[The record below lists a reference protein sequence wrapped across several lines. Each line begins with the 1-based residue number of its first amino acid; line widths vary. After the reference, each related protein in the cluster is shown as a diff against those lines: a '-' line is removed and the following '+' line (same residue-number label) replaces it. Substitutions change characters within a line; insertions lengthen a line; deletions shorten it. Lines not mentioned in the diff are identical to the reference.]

1 MSELNPFDTRLAGL
15 IAKLSPQSRKSLAVA
30 VSKRLRAGQQQHIK
44 RQQAPD
50 GTPYAPRKT
59 SLRSKK
65 RLRDRAMF
73 SKLRTAHYMKAKG
86 SGDDAVVEFVRR
98 VRRMANVHHYGLR
111 DRPTPHS
118 DDLKYAARPLLGFN
132 SNDIIM
138 IETMFFSF
146 LSETNYR

>member
-15 IAKLSPQSRKSLAVA
+15 IAKLSPQSRRSLAVA

-59 SLRSKK
+59 RLRNKK

-73 SKLRTAHYMKAKG
+73 SKLRTARYLKAQG
-86 SGDDAVVEFVRR
+86 NSDAAVVEFVGR
-98 VRRMANVHHYGLR
+98 VKRMVNVHHYGLR

-118 DDLKYAARPLLGFN
+118 EAVKYEARPLLGFGP
-132 SNDIIM
+132 DDVKM
-138 IETMFFSF
+138 IEDAI
-146 LSETNYR
+146 LEHLAL

>member
-59 SLRSKK
+59 RLRNKK

-73 SKLRTAHYMKAKG
+73 SKLRTARYLKAQG
-86 SGDDAVVEFVRR
+86 NSDAAVVEFVGR
-98 VRRMANVHHYGLR
+98 VQRMVNVHHFGLR

-118 DDLKYAARPLLGFN
+118 EAVKYEARPLLGLGEKDISIIESEILAFI
-132 SNDIIM
+132 SNQR
-138 IETMFFSF
+138 
-146 LSETNYR
+146 Y

>member
-1 MSELNPFDTRLAGL
+1 MNEFSPFDARLAGL

-30 VSKRLRAGQQQHIK
+30 VSKRLRASQQQNIK

-50 GTPYAPRKT
+50 GTPYVPRKT

-65 RLRDRAMF
+65 RLRERAMF
-73 SKLRTAHYMKAKG
+73 SKLRTARYMKAK
-86 SGDDAVVEFVRR
+86 SSSDDAVVEFVGR

-118 DDLKYAARPLLGFN
+118 DPVKYETRPLLGFSLN
-132 SNDIIM
+132 STKDIEQEI
-138 IETMFFSF
+138 ISF
-146 LSETNYR
+146 LSEF

>member
-59 SLRSKK
+59 RLRNKK

-73 SKLRTAHYMKAKG
+73 SKLRTARYLKAQG
-86 SGDDAVVEFVRR
+86 NSDAAVVEFVGR
-98 VRRMANVHHYGLR
+98 VQRMVNVHHFGLR

-118 DDLKYAARPLLGFN
+118 EAVKYEARPLLGFGP
-132 SNDIIM
+132 DDVKI
-138 IETMFFSF
+138 IETAVIEH
-146 LSETNYR
+146 LAE

>member
-59 SLRSKK
+59 RLRNKK
-65 RLRDRAMF
+65 RLRARAMF
-73 SKLRTAHYMKAKG
+73 SKLRTARYLKAQG
-86 SGDDAVVEFVRR
+86 NSDAAVVEFVGR
-98 VRRMANVHHYGLR
+98 VKHMVNVHHYGLR

-118 DDLKYAARPLLGFN
+118 EAVKYEARPLLGFGP
-132 SNDIIM
+132 DDVKI
-138 IETMFFSF
+138 IETAVIEH
-146 LSETNYR
+146 LAE

>member
-50 GTPYAPRKT
+50 GTPFAPRKT
-59 SLRSKK
+59 RLRSKK

-73 SKLRTAHYMKAKG
+73 SKLRTARYLKAQG
-86 SGDDAVVEFVRR
+86 NSDAAVVEFVGR
-98 VRRMANVHHYGLR
+98 VQRMANVHHYGLR

-118 DDLKYAARPLLGFN
+118 EEVIYEARPLLGY
-132 SNDIIM
+132 SISDIKA
-138 IETMFFSF
+138 IEEVIIYH
-146 LSETNYR
+146 LLDLN

>member
-59 SLRSKK
+59 RLRNKK

-73 SKLRTAHYMKAKG
+73 SKLRTARYLKAQG
-86 SGDDAVVEFVRR
+86 NSDAAVVEFVGR
-98 VRRMANVHHYGLR
+98 VQRMANVHHYGLR

-118 DDLKYAARPLLGFN
+118 EAVKYEARPLLGFGP
-132 SNDIIM
+132 DDVKI
-138 IETMFFSF
+138 IETAVI
-146 LSETNYR
+146 EHIAE

>member
-50 GTPYAPRKT
+50 GTPYAPRKMR
-59 SLRSKK
+59 LRSKK

-73 SKLRTAHYMKAKG
+73 SKLRTARYLKAQG
-86 SGDDAVVEFVRR
+86 NSDVAVVEFVGR
-98 VRRMANVHHYGLR
+98 VQRMVNVHHYGLR

-118 DDLKYAARPLLGFN
+118 EAVKYEARPLLGFSKN
-132 SNDIIM
+132 IVEDI
-138 IETMFFSF
+138 ENEVVYF
-146 LSETNYR
+146 LFGE

>member
-1 MSELNPFDTRLAGL
+1 MSELNQFDTRLAGL

-59 SLRSKK
+59 RLRSKK

-73 SKLRTAHYMKAKG
+73 SRLRTARYLKAQG
-86 SGDDAVVEFVRR
+86 NSNAAVVEFVGR
-98 VRRMANVHHYGLR
+98 VKRMVNVHHYGLR

-118 DDLKYAARPLLGFN
+118 EAVKYEARPLLGFGP
-132 SNDIIM
+132 DDVKI
-138 IETMFFSF
+138 IETAVIEH
-146 LSETNYR
+146 LAE

>member
-59 SLRSKK
+59 RLRNKK

-73 SKLRTAHYMKAKG
+73 PKLRTARYLKAQG
-86 SGDDAVVEFVRR
+86 NSDAAVVEFVGR
-98 VRRMANVHHYGLR
+98 VQRMVNVHHFGLR

-118 DDLKYAARPLLGFN
+118 EAVKYEARPLLGFGP
-132 SNDIIM
+132 DDVKI
-138 IETMFFSF
+138 IETAVIEH
-146 LSETNYR
+146 LAE

>member
-1 MSELNPFDTRLAGL
+1 MNEFSPFDARLAGL

-30 VSKRLRAGQQQHIK
+30 VSKRLRASQQQNIK

-73 SKLRTAHYMKAKG
+73 SKLRTARYMKAKD
-86 SGDDAVVEFVRR
+86 SSDDAVVEFVGR
-98 VRRMANVHHYGLR
+98 VWRMANVHHCGLR
-111 DRPTPHS
+111 DRPSPHS
-118 DDLKYAARPLLGFN
+118 EAVKYEARPLLGY
-132 SNDIIM
+132 SIRDIKTIEETIM
-138 IETMFFSF
+138 YHLAE
-146 LSETNYR
+146 